1 MHVVGIRDSLLE
13 DHPGVAAKVVAAFEE
28 AKARALPHLV
38 DLDALSVTLPWLVA
52 EAEET
57 KTLMGDDFWP
67 YGLEKTSPHSPR
79 RRVGRS
85 NKAYPIAS
93 IGRKNCSTRPFF
105 RV

>member
-67 YGLEKTSPHSPR
+67 YGLEKNLATLTAQARWSFEQGISDR
-79 RRVGRS
+79 I
-85 NKAYPIAS
+85 Y
-93 IGRKNCSTRPFF
+93 RPEELFHPS
-105 RV
+105 VL